1 MSSVI
6 DHLLSRGA
14 PFLVLPAPDAADAEE
29 TARTHGIPVEELS
42 KTEVVITEQGPALMV
57 IPAQRALDVELV
69 RTATGESGARPAT
82 HAEIRAFASSCEDV
96 AAVPP
101 LAGFLLAPMYVDP
114 AIADLPQIA
123 FPAGSVHVVVVM
135 EREHLFLGDPY
146 VVAPL
151 TRESYVPQP
160 SIASSRRPVLA
171 GEELVPH
178 HLTE

>member
-6 DHLLSRGA
+6 DHLLTRGA
-14 PFLVLPAPDAADAEE
+14 PFLVLPAPDAAGAEE
-29 TARTHGIPVEELS
+29 TARAHGIPVDELA
-42 KTEVVITEQGPALMV
+42 KTEVVITDQGPSLMV
-57 IPAQRALDVELV
+57 VPAQRAIDIELV
-69 RTATGESGARPAT
+69 RKATGEATARRAT

-101 LAGFLLAPMYVDP
+101 LPGYLLAPMYVDP

-123 FPAGSVHVVVVM
+123 FAAGSVHVVVVM
-135 EREHLFLGDPY
+135 EREHLFLGEPY

-151 TRESYVPQP
+151 TRESYVPEP

-171 GEELVPH
+171 GEDLVPH